1 VGEEITLQT
10 PLFNRH
16 ACDTT
21 LVESEQLASDV
32 LWKVRN
38 SHTRLG
44 KCQAVVL
51 NSGWFV
57 LKGSS

>member
-1 VGEEITLQT
+1 MTLQT

-21 LVESEQLASDV
+21 LVESEQVARDV
-32 LWKVRN
+32 LWKVRI

-44 KCQAVVL
+44 NCQAVVL
-51 NSGWFV
+51 NNGWLV
-57 LKGSS
+57 LKGSSR